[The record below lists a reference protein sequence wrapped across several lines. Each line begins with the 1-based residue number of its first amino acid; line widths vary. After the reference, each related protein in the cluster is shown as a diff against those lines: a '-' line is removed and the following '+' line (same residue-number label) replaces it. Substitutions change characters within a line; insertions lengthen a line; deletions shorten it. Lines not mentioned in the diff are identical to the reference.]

1 MPINYQS
8 LLIADAKEPE
18 LLKDWL
24 EYQDSLTDKLKAMTG
39 NAELER
45 LSQNWSIPN
54 WWDKYVLCIQDNSIL
69 QREIVMKNQG
79 IVYWYARSV
88 IPQSC
93 YALKPEFFN
102 RLENESIRNLIF
114 DESSV
119 RRLPI
124 LCYPVDQLNLEFH
137 WVKKYISS
145 EYSQMWVRFTE
156 LVFQEKCSFYLVEIL
171 LPELENLL

>member
-1 MPINYQS
+1 MSINYQS
-8 LLIADAKEPE
+8 LLIADTKGPG

-24 EYQDSLTDKLKAMTG
+24 EYQGSLTDKLKAMTG
-39 NAELER
+39 DAELER

-54 WWDKYVLCIQDNSIL
+54 WWDKYVLCIQDKSIF

-114 DESSV
+114 
-119 RRLPI
+119 
-124 LCYPVDQLNLEFH
+124 
-137 WVKKYISS
+137 
-145 EYSQMWVRFTE
+145 
-156 LVFQEKCSFYLVEIL
+156 
-171 LPELENLL
+171 

>member
-1 MPINYQS
+1 
-8 LLIADAKEPE
+8 
-18 LLKDWL
+18 
-24 EYQDSLTDKLKAMTG
+24 
-39 NAELER
+39 
-45 LSQNWSIPN
+45 
-54 WWDKYVLCIQDNSIL
+54 
-69 QREIVMKNQG
+69 MKNQG

-137 WVKKYISS
+137 WVKKYIGS

-156 LVFQEKCSFYLVEIL
+156 LVFQEKSSFYLVEIL
-171 LPELENLL
+171 LPELESLL